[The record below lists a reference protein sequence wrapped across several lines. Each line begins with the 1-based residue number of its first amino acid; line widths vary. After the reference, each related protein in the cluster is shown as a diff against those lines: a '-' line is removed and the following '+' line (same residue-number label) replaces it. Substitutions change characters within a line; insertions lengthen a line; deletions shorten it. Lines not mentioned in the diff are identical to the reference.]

1 MPGVVRIFDGLY
13 VDQLFQK
20 NERGETVFYPHGLLG
35 RGYLLPA
42 AREAGIRQRMRL
54 IMLMALAI
62 GISFGFWAVRII
74 GEAGTLPLTG
84 WLVAG
89 GGFVLLLGLL
99 ALSQSR
105 LAAGLEPVSTPPP
118 SMREFLRRGRLAR
131 ASWTYWV
138 CILLGLVSL
147 LLAGAGFAL
156 GLAEDGLMGFASGA
170 FFLLVGAMLTWDGV
184 LGLIERSKAAKAD

>member
-1 MPGVVRIFDGLY
+1 MPGMVRIFDGLY

-42 AREAGIRQRMRL
+42 EREIGIRQRMRL
-54 IMLMALAI
+54 LMLVALVI
-62 GISFGFWAVRII
+62 GISFGLLALRII
-74 GEAGTLPLTG
+74 EGSGTLPLMG

-89 GGFVLLLGLL
+89 CGFVLLLGLI
-99 ALSQSR
+99 AFFQSR

-118 SMREFLRRGRLAR
+118 SMREFLKRGRLAR

-138 CILLGLVSL
+138 CVVLGLVSL

-156 GLAEDGLMGFASGA
+156 GLAEDGLLGFASGV
-170 FFLLVGAMLTWDGV
+170 FFLLVGAALTWDGV
-184 LGLIERSKAAKAD
+184 LGLIERSKSAKAD

>member
-1 MPGVVRIFDGLY
+1 MPGMVRIFDGLY

-42 AREAGIRQRMRL
+42 EREASIRQRMRL
-54 IMLMALAI
+54 IMLVALVI
-62 GISFGFWAVRII
+62 GISFGFVAVRMI
-74 GEAGTLPLTG
+74 EWTGTLPLTG

-89 GGFVLLLGLL
+89 GGFVLLLGLI
-99 ALSQSR
+99 AFFQTK

-118 SMREFLRRGRLAR
+118 SVREFLRRGRQAR

-138 CILLGLVSL
+138 SIVLGLVSL
-147 LLAGAGFAL
+147 LLAGGGFAV
-156 GLAEDGLMGFASGA
+156 GVAEDGLLGFAA
-170 FFLLVGAMLTWDGV
+170 ALFFLLVGAMLTWDGV